1 MKAIASPSN
10 PLSKKKK
17 ISLSR
22 LAEEPF
28 ILQTKGRLNRDVI
41 ESFFAKKNLPL
52 RIVMEFDTQE
62 AIKEAV
68 KKNFGV
74 SIVQEYILSS
84 ELAAKSLKVL
94 PVEDLGI
101 NLTLSMIFR
110 REKTLSAVAQNFVD
124 FVRQARAKR

>member
-1 MKAIASPSN
+1 
-10 PLSKKKK
+10 
-17 ISLSR
+17 
-22 LAEEPF
+22 
-28 ILQTKGRLNRDVI
+28 
-41 ESFFAKKNLPL
+41 
-52 RIVMEFDTQE
+52 MEFDTQE